1 MTSPAF
7 LVGMLLN
14 LADRLHLEY
23 CNGVRKGSVPP
34 QLVGNALMATALET
48 PEKAL
53 AMLSQRVLPYQAWA
67 RTVKVGDRIG
77 LIKTFLKQLSDVSK
91 QLEEASLPQRSGDA
105 DKAQMLLGYL
115 SRIESD
121 KN

>member
-1 MTSPAF
+1 MTSAAF
-7 LVGMLLN
+7 LVGRFLN
-14 LADRLHLEY
+14 LADSLHLEY
-23 CNGVRKGSVPP
+23 CRHVRNNAVPP

-53 AMLSQRVLPYQAWA
+53 SMLSQRVLPYQAWA
-67 RTVKVGDRIG
+67 RTVKEGDRVG
-77 LIKTFLKQLSDVSK
+77 LVKTFLKHLSDVSE
-91 QLEEASLPQRSGDA
+91 QLKDAPLPQRSSDA

-115 SRIESD
+115 ARVESE